1 MIDQI
6 VEVGKSFAVGEPFL
20 RGGKVRPVCGAYLPA
35 HFSGKLVAVQAG
47 LLTDHL
53 LKLGKGAVEV
63 ENADGKQSIP
73 ADTIVIAAGA
83 KPNNDLYEAL
93 KDKLPKV
100 DAIGD
105 SVSVGRINNAVA
117 SAYQLA
123 MTI

>member
-1 MIDQI
+1 M
-6 VEVGKSFAVGEPFL
+6 
-20 RGGKVRPVCGAYLPA
+20 
-35 HFSGKLVAVQAG
+35 
-47 LLTDHL
+47 

-100 DAIGD
+100 DVVGD